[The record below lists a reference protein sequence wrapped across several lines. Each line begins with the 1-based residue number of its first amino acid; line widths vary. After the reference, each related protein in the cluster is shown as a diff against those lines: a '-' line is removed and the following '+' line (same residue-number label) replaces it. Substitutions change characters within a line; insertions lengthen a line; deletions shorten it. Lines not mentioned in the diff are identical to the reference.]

1 VAHWQLSIGLARANR
16 VKLRARHLGKGIAWA
31 NVMRAAVLS
40 VALTACAY
48 SPGSFRHFRH
58 DFPGQ
63 RTTVGCLDLAIER
76 RPDLTTG
83 GTVLAYEFGNR
94 CDHPAV
100 VDLASVEVVGRTV
113 GGDEVKLAPYDP
125 EREMRALAIDG
136 RAAGQEAIAYPSMVA
151 LAEVCVNAATVTHQ
165 GSPSWLCFG
174 DRWLPQAPA
183 IAKAEVTR

>member
-1 VAHWQLSIGLARANR
+1 
-16 VKLRARHLGKGIAWA
+16 VKLRARHLGKRIALVA
-31 NVMRAAVLS
+31 FMRAAVLS

-83 GTVLAYEFGNR
+83 GTVIAYEFGNR

-100 VDLASVEVVGRTV
+100 VDLAAVDVVGRTFA
-113 GGDEVKLAPYDP
+113 GDEVKLAPFDP
-125 EREMRALAIDG
+125 ERELRALAIDG
-136 RAAGQEAIAYPSMVA
+136 RAAGQEAIAYPSDTA
-151 LAEVCVNAATVTHQ
+151 LAEVCINAATVTHQ
-165 GSPSWLCFG
+165 GSPQWLCFG
-174 DRWLPQAPA
+174 NRWLPPA
-183 IAKAEVTR
+183 STIAAKETTR